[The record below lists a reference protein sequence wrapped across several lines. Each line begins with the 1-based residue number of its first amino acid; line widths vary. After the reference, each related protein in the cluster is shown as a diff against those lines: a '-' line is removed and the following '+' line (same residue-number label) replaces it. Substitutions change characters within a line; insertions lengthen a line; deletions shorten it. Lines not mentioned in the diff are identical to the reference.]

1 MIKINE
7 KDIIKQ
13 KAEFIFKNSRIIW
26 SNLQDINR
34 QKYITNSLQTLLLF
48 NESLDSLKILC
59 NDLIENDKEINEDYS
74 NYENAMDILFY
85 MSRVINKN
93 VPKNRDLLRNKLRE
107 YVKYFPVTKAD
118 LQINVKFI
126 KIKTKFQY

>member
-126 KIKTKFQY
+126 KIKTKSKY